1 MYLDDV
7 ESRTSS
13 IQSISSD
20 EYDTDSKSNRSYSC
34 SSDCEIY
41 DSEQNNSIPNITKW
55 NKDQVFKYLADVL
68 PKEIIDQIIKYV
80 RYY

>member
-1 MYLDDV
+1 MYLDDI

-13 IQSISSD
+13 IVSISSD

-34 SSDCEIY
+34 SSDYEKY
-41 DSEQNNSIPNITKW
+41 DTYKNNDIPNITKW

-68 PKEIIDQIIKYV
+68 PKGIIDQIIKYV

>member
-7 ESRTSS
+7 ESHNSS
-13 IQSISSD
+13 IVTISSD
-20 EYDTDSKSNRSYSC
+20 EYDTDSKSNRSDSC
-34 SSDCEIY
+34 SSDDEKN
-41 DSEQNNSIPNITKW
+41 DAHQNNGIPNIIKW
-55 NKDQVFKYLADVL
+55 NKDQVIEYLTDLL